1 MGWVWWGSWVG
12 LRCGSGSGWEGVGCV
27 CLWDSVRS
35 VFDMVEG
42 RVGLVGVELTREW
55 SWVGWMLGRY
65 GGCEFVLGGESAV
78 WRAVRMR

>member
-12 LRCGSGSGWEGVGCV
+12 LRCGSGSGWEGVGCS

-42 RVGLVGVELTREW
+42 RVGLVGVEL
-55 SWVGWMLGRY
+55 GGMDLG
-65 GGCEFVLGGESAV
+65 
-78 WRAVRMR
+78 